1 MSRTFVNQL
10 RDGDAVEAVMQVRRV
25 AVQAY
30 RNRDGAFLRLRLG
43 DRTGEIEARLWD
55 FNWQKQSVPAVGDL
69 ISVVGQVT
77 TYQEALELHIQGFA
91 AVPWE
96 EADPADYLPVTP
108 RDRTALLVE
117 IRAAAA
123 TVENPHLAAL
133 LDSFFSDGT
142 WVAAFTTAPAAK
154 MNHHAYIGGLLEHT
168 ANLARAVPVLVQN
181 YPQADRDLLLT
192 GVILHDVGK
201 IEEYTW
207 DRFIGVSDRGRLL
220 GHIVLGLEAVS
231 RRMEAIPG
239 FPQTL
244 RDRLLHIITS
254 HHGRYEW
261 QSPKRPK
268 FLEACLVHHL
278 DLLDGE
284 AHKFV
289 PTAVSPEEG
298 WEWVDRLDRW
308 VYRGPS

>member
-1 MSRTFVNQL
+1 MGKVWVGQL
-10 RDGDAVEAVMQVRRV
+10 QDGDAVETVLQVRRV
-25 AVQAY
+25 AVQSY
-30 RNRDGAFLRLRLG
+30 RNREGAFLRLRLG

-55 FNWQKQSVPAVGDL
+55 FNWQTQPVPAVGDL
-69 ISVVGQVT
+69 VSVVGQVT
-77 TYQEALELHIQGFA
+77 TYQEALELHIQGFDV
-91 AVPWE
+91 VPWE

-108 RDRTALLVE
+108 RDRAALLAEV
-117 IRAAAA
+117 RAAAA
-123 TVENPHLAAL
+123 TVENRYLAAL
-133 LDSFFSDGT
+133 LDSFFSDGA
-142 WVAAFTTAPAAK
+142 WLAAFTTAPAAK
-154 MNHHAYIGGLLEHT
+154 VNHHAYIGGLLEHT
-168 ANLARAVPVLVQN
+168 ANLVRAVPVLVQN

-220 GHIVLGLEAVS
+220 GHIVLGLEAVG
-231 RRMEAIPG
+231 RRIDAIPG
-239 FPQTL
+239 FPPAL
-244 RDRLLHIITS
+244 RYKLLHIITS

-284 AHKFV
+284 ANKFL
-289 PTAVSPEEG
+289 PTAISPQEG

-308 VYRGPS
+308 VYRTPS

>member
-1 MSRTFVNQL
+1 MGKVWVGQL
-10 RDGDAVEAVMQVRRV
+10 QDGDAVETVLQVRRV
-25 AVQAY
+25 AVQSY
-30 RNRDGAFLRLRLG
+30 RNREGAFLRLRLG

-55 FNWQKQSVPAVGDL
+55 FNWQTQPVPAVGDL
-69 ISVVGQVT
+69 VSVVGQVT
-77 TYQEALELHIQGFA
+77 TYQEALELHIQGFDV
-91 AVPWE
+91 VPWE

-108 RDRTALLVE
+108 RDRAALLAEV
-117 IRAAAA
+117 RAAAA
-123 TVENPHLAAL
+123 TVENRYLAAL
-133 LDSFFSDGT
+133 LDSFFSDGA
-142 WVAAFTTAPAAK
+142 WLAAFTTAPAAK
-154 MNHHAYIGGLLEHT
+154 VNHHAYIGGLLEHT
-168 ANLARAVPVLVQN
+168 ANLVRAVPVLVQN

-220 GHIVLGLEAVS
+220 GHIVLGLEAVG
-231 RRMEAIPG
+231 RRIDAIPG
-239 FPQTL
+239 FPPAL
-244 RDRLLHIITS
+244 RDKLLHIITS

-284 AHKFV
+284 ANKFL
-289 PTAVSPEEG
+289 PTAISPQEG

-308 VYRGPS
+308 VYRTPS